1 MAHLALAL
9 LGPFEAV
16 LDGKRVTW
24 FQSDK
29 ARALLAYLAVE
40 AASPHGRHALAGL
53 LWPDV
58 PDAHALH
65 SLSQAL
71 CNLRTVLHDQTAPTP
86 CFIVTPHAIQFN
98 PHCDHWVDVEEFGR
112 LVNWDAAAA
121 GRLVNWGSG
130 KLVDRRDAEP
140 GSADHTT
147 NLPIH
152 LSTNL
157 PIYQST
163 NLPALQQAVTLYR
176 SPFLEDLTLADG
188 VGFEEWA
195 GIQRERL
202 HRLMLA
208 ALRQLV
214 SLHEASRELEAAL
227 GCVWRQLELDPWL
240 EEAHFQAMRLLAD
253 AGRRSEALHQ
263 YHLCRRLL
271 ASELGVEPAAA
282 TTHLYE
288 QIRDGAREYY
298 VP

>member
-9 LGPFEAV
+9 MGPFEAV

-40 AASPHGRHALAGL
+40 AASPHSRHVLAGL

-71 CNLRTVLHDQTAPTP
+71 CNLRNIVHDRDVPTP
-86 CFIVTPHAIQFN
+86 CFIVTPHTIQFN
-98 PHCDHWVDVEEFGR
+98 PRCDHWVDVAEFGKLVNR
-112 LVNWDAAAA
+112 EIGTLVNWDAAA
-121 GRLVNWGSG
+121 
-130 KLVDRRDAEP
+130 P
-140 GSADHTT
+140 TT
-147 NLPIH
+147 
-152 LSTNL
+152 L

-176 SPFLEDLTLADG
+176 GPFLEDLALADG

-202 HRLMLA
+202 HRLMLETLIRLA
-208 ALRQLV
+208 AIHEEAGEV
-214 SLHEASRELEAAL
+214 EEALH
-227 GCVWRQLELDPWL
+227 CVWRQLELDPWL
-240 EEAHFQAMRLLAD
+240 EEAHFQAMRLLAG
-253 AGRRSEALHQ
+253 AGRRSEALAQ
-263 YHLCRRLL
+263 YGQCRRLL